1 MRTRRKIRRRKMRPD
16 TAYTTAE
23 VNEIETL
30 ARPGPDM
37 RSRVVSSG
45 APDTMCYW
53 PLSVCE

>member
-1 MRTRRKIRRRKMRPD
+1 MDTPMRTRRKIKRRKMRPE

-37 RSRVVSSG
+37 RPVVSS
-45 APDTMCYW
+45 
-53 PLSVCE
+53 